1 MLTHSHLLIEE
12 KASIIHK
19 LKETIARNTD
29 INSKINEMKE
39 LGKQEAELEYKKQFA
54 EQLKEHRQEVRNVT
68 EQYEHILEGKTSELH
83 RFTEEFKTYHKQKKE
98 ETREMRREMSEMYK
112 IMQRQHRL
120 IKDIENGS
128 FTAGIHTHHIPITE
142 IPSLPDR
149 ENYKLLYKALE
160 KTKTLTTLVDNA
172 PAR

>member
-54 EQLKEHRQEVRNVT
+54 E
-68 EQYEHILEGKTSELH
+68 
-83 RFTEEFKTYHKQKKE
+83 
-98 ETREMRREMSEMYK
+98 
-112 IMQRQHRL
+112 
-120 IKDIENGS
+120 
-128 FTAGIHTHHIPITE
+128 
-142 IPSLPDR
+142 
-149 ENYKLLYKALE
+149 
-160 KTKTLTTLVDNA
+160 
-172 PAR
+172 